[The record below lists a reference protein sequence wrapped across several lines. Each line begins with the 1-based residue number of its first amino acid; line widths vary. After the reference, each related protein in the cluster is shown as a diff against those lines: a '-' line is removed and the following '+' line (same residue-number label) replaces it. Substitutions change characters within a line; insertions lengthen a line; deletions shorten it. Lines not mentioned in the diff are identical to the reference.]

1 MKKTALK
8 IVALTICLSVTAGIA
23 VESLADEL
31 ENFNTRDLENH
42 LRKTSKELKTMKNL
56 EKKLTSAAR
65 QSSNTA
71 RKTAISNLR
80 EHMGQ
85 CILRRENDLGQD
97 HTIKMHGKEVT
108 SGTTAAAEVGTPVGT
123 SRAKTS
129 LNFKE
134 GLAGLRLRQLSRMQS
149 IYVSAIQNE
158 QPAIERQGD
167 SLDRYTT
174 QVRRFREELERSKSI
189 LDAELEKR
197 AREQELKK
205 EQEKGEYPP
214 GLFLT
219 LKRRRPPYGRP
230 SACCRVRSRSGPNV
244 PPPVCIHPPDPG
256 QRARGHP
263 CSDSRA
269 PLRSGMFAGDGHPR
283 RRCHR

>member
-31 ENFNTRDLENH
+31 EDFNTRDLENH
-42 LRKTSKELKTMKNL
+42 LRKTGKELKTMKNL

-205 EQEKGEYPP
+205 EQEKGE
-214 GLFLT
+214 
-219 LKRRRPPYGRP
+219 
-230 SACCRVRSRSGPNV
+230 
-244 PPPVCIHPPDPG
+244 
-256 QRARGHP
+256 
-263 CSDSRA
+263 
-269 PLRSGMFAGDGHPR
+269 
-283 RRCHR
+283 

>member
-56 EKKLTSAAR
+56 EKKLESAAR

-71 RKTAISNLR
+71 RKTSINNLR

-149 IYVSAIQNE
+149 IYVSALQNE

-205 EQEKGEYPP
+205 EQEKGE
-214 GLFLT
+214 
-219 LKRRRPPYGRP
+219 
-230 SACCRVRSRSGPNV
+230 
-244 PPPVCIHPPDPG
+244 
-256 QRARGHP
+256 
-263 CSDSRA
+263 
-269 PLRSGMFAGDGHPR
+269 
-283 RRCHR
+283 

>member
-56 EKKLTSAAR
+56 EKKLESAAR

-71 RKTAISNLR
+71 RKTSINNLR

-197 AREQELKK
+197 AREQQLKK
-205 EQEKGEYPP
+205 EQEKGE
-214 GLFLT
+214 
-219 LKRRRPPYGRP
+219 
-230 SACCRVRSRSGPNV
+230 
-244 PPPVCIHPPDPG
+244 
-256 QRARGHP
+256 
-263 CSDSRA
+263 
-269 PLRSGMFAGDGHPR
+269 
-283 RRCHR
+283 

>member
-23 VESLADEL
+23 VESLAESLADEL

-56 EKKLTSAAR
+56 EKKLESAAR

-71 RKTAISNLR
+71 RKTSINNLR

-108 SGTTAAAEVGTPVGT
+108 SGTTTAAEVGTPVGT

-149 IYVSAIQNE
+149 IYVSALQNE

-205 EQEKGEYPP
+205 EQEKGE
-214 GLFLT
+214 
-219 LKRRRPPYGRP
+219 
-230 SACCRVRSRSGPNV
+230 
-244 PPPVCIHPPDPG
+244 
-256 QRARGHP
+256 
-263 CSDSRA
+263 
-269 PLRSGMFAGDGHPR
+269 
-283 RRCHR
+283 

>member
-56 EKKLTSAAR
+56 EKKLESAAR

-71 RKTAISNLR
+71 RKTSINNLR

-205 EQEKGEYPP
+205 EQEKGE
-214 GLFLT
+214 
-219 LKRRRPPYGRP
+219 
-230 SACCRVRSRSGPNV
+230 
-244 PPPVCIHPPDPG
+244 
-256 QRARGHP
+256 
-263 CSDSRA
+263 
-269 PLRSGMFAGDGHPR
+269 
-283 RRCHR
+283 